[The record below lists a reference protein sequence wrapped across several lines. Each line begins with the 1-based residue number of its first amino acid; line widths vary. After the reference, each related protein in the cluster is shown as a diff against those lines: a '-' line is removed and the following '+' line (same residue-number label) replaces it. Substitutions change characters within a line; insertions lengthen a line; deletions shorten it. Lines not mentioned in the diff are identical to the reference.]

1 MNKKTKENSIIEP
14 IENEIVSDQTLSI
27 NDQDIIEAEVINEE
41 EWDENDN
48 HPNFI
53 ESNTQAITL
62 EELTTKN
69 IIPTFSD
76 NSLTISHQN
85 FIGAVT
91 KVAEQVFGELK
102 PVECRVSH
110 PIIGR
115 IPSAQHKKAN
125 ELRED
130 EKTIFYQRMAF
141 VAHVK
146 NLTRTINGQTVH
158 LVVGG
163 VRGYNEDKLY
173 NRASSMK
180 FKIFVGWQVR
190 VCSNLCLTCD
200 GFSGTIECMTEA
212 DIMQK
217 SLELFSSFN
226 PNKENTLRLLENLYS
241 TTISE
246 ELFCKIIGRMRLYQN
261 LPIEEQKKLP
271 LLTIG
276 DQAVNAMVKNY
287 VTNQN
292 FGKNTG
298 EVTCWN
304 LLQFANEAVK
314 SSYIDKWLE
323 RNQNCTDFAIGI
335 QKAINGEDTEGYS
348 WFLN

>member
-1 MNKKTKENSIIEP
+1 MNKKTKENSIIVP
-14 IENEIVSDQTLSI
+14 IENEIVSDQTLNI

-91 KVAEQVFGELK
+91 KVAEQIFGEMTVPEL
-102 PVECRVSH
+102 RVSH

-115 IPSAQHKKAN
+115 IPSAQHKKAS
-125 ELRED
+125 ELTDE
-130 EKTIFYQRMAF
+130 EKTVFYQRMAF
-141 VAHVK
+141 CTHVK
-146 NLTRTINGQTVH
+146 NLTKTINGQTVH
-158 LVVGG
+158 LCIGG
-163 VRGYNEDKLY
+163 VRAYNEDKLY
-173 NRASSMK
+173 NRASAMK

-287 VTNQN
+287 VTNPN
-292 FGKNTG
+292 FGKNAG

-323 RNQNCTDFAIGI
+323 RNQNCTDFTIGI
-335 QKAINGEDTEGYS
+335 QRAINGEDTEGYS